1 MPGPVLVFMP
11 LIILLILNVPIAFA
25 IGLASI
31 IFLLV
36 ETHVPIIIIAQRLYL
51 GANSF
56 TLLAVPLFVLVG
68 VIMNKTGLADY
79 LVDFAME
86 LVGFITGGLAAVNVV
101 ASMFFAG
108 VSGSAMADTA
118 AVGGT
123 LIPQMIKRGYSRG
136 FSGAITASSS
146 TIGIIIPPS
155 VPLILYGIYM
165 EISVSTLFIAGILP
179 GILVGTFQIG
189 TSYVICK
196 RRNYEPASEKNFNLK
211 KLFETFLKALPALM
225 IPVIILG
232 GIVAGI
238 FTPTEAAGIAV
249 GYCLILA
256 FVTTEMNLKIL
267 KEIGTEAVLFSG
279 IVMIIIATADLLGW
293 VMAHE
298 QIPQRVVGPILGV
311 TENPILFLW
320 IASIVLILGGTILH
334 GTAMLVIL
342 VPLLHQPAMALG
354 IDPLHFAM
362 VVLMCWGIGQQTPPV
377 GSALYISCSLAD
389 VDVVTLMKDSLP
401 FIGVLVFVLALIIFF
416 PEIVYILPRLSGL
429 SW

>member
-1 MPGPVLVFMP
+1 MPGPAVIFIP
-11 LIILLILNVPIAFA
+11 LIILLVLNVPVAFA

-36 ETHVPIIIIAQRLYL
+36 ETNVPIILIAQRLYL

-86 LVGFITGGLAAVNVV
+86 LVGFVTGGLAAVNVL

-123 LIPQMIKRGYSRG
+123 LIPQMIRKGYSRG

-165 EISVSTLFIAGILP
+165 EISVGTLFIAGVVP
-179 GILVGTFQIG
+179 GILVGIFQMG

-196 RRNYEPASEKNFNLK
+196 KNNFQPADKSFNPERLLK
-211 KLFETFLKALPALM
+211 TFIKALPALM

-232 GIVAGI
+232 GIVLGV

-249 GYCLILA
+249 GYCLLLA
-256 FVTTEMNLKIL
+256 FITTDMTLKKL
-267 KEIGTEAVLFSG
+267 KEIGSEAVLFSG
-279 IVMIIIATADLLGW
+279 IVMIIIATAELLGW
-293 VMAHE
+293 VMAYE
-298 QIPQRVVGPILGV
+298 LIPQRVVGPVLGI
-311 TENPILFLW
+311 TDNPIIFMW
-320 IASIVLILGGTILH
+320 IASVILILGGTILH
-334 GTAMLVIL
+334 GTAMLIIL

-362 VVLMCWGIGQQTPPV
+362 IVLMCWGIGQQTPPV
-377 GSALYISCSLAD
+377 GSALYISCSLAEID
-389 VDVVTLMKDSLP
+389 IVTLMKDSIP
-401 FIGVLVFVLALIIFF
+401 FIGCLIIVLALIIFF

-429 SW
+429 TW